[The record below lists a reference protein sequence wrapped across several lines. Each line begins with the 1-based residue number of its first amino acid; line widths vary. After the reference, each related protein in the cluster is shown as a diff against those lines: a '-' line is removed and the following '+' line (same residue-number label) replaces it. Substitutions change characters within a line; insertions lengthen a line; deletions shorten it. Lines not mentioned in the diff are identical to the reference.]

1 MPAASVAEGPTPP
14 GISALTFAPPEAGT
28 GEAELAWKRDDMHF
42 PHSLAPLAQDYV
54 SGPIAFGLVTL
65 WGYAGVPMRTR
76 YFIPHGYI
84 YECDEP
90 LASDA
95 DMEAAWQRAD
105 ETWLALAR
113 RLPSFWEEE
122 ALPALRE
129 AYAWLQAAPIEA
141 APFAPLAELW
151 DQLWER
157 LNALWHYHFL
167 VVGSS
172 YQAAEHLANTYEALT
187 KDAAPSD
194 AFILIQAL
202 PNDLHRVET
211 ELHQLA
217 QRARAWPAVAAA
229 LEQSLADVTARLA
242 GLEGGP
248 AFVEAMDAFL
258 EQHGHLG
265 QTFDDLALPAWGDEP
280 ELLLAEV
287 RKRLAHTAED
297 PEERRLRLTAQAE
310 ALVETVRQRL
320 RAGQQL
326 AELERFDDALAVAR
340 GAAPLTEGHNYW
352 LDRMAQ
358 AHAHRFAVRVGRRL
372 VEASQLTAANDIFML
387 HKDEVR
393 AALVEPRDL
402 RALVAERKDALNQW
416 RALAAPK
423 YLGKPPDPA
432 NAGNRFS
439 GRPQTQAQP
448 DVVHGMGACAGTAQG
463 TARVVTSQADF
474 DRVLPGD
481 ILVCASSNPSWVPLF
496 AIIGGVVTDT
506 GGVLAHAAV
515 VAREFGVPAVVGTG
529 TGTQL
534 IRDGQT
540 VRIDGRAGVVYLHG

>member
-1 MPAASVAEGPTPP
+1 MPTASTNDEPTPLAEP
-14 GISALTFAPPEAGT
+14 VFSFDPPDAGT
-28 GEAELAWKRDDMHF
+28 DQAERTWKRDDMHF

-54 SGPIAFGLVTL
+54 SGPIAFGLSTL
-65 WGYAGVPMRTR
+65 WDYANVPMRTR
-76 YFIPHGYI
+76 FFIPHGYI
-84 YECDEP
+84 YDCDEP
-90 LASDA
+90 LASA
-95 DMEAAWQRAD
+95 PEIEAAWQRAD
-105 ETWLALAR
+105 ETWLALSR
-113 RLPSFWEEE
+113 RLPSFWDTEV
-122 ALPALRE
+122 LPALRE
-129 AYAWLQAAPIEA
+129 AYAWMQTAPIEA
-141 APFAPLAELW
+141 APPAQLAELW
-151 DQLWER
+151 DLLWER
-157 LNALWHYHFL
+157 LNLLWHFHFL
-167 VVGSS
+167 VVGGS
-172 YQAAEHLANTYEALT
+172 YTAAEHLANTYEALIS
-187 KDAAPSD
+187 DAGPSD
-194 AFILIQAL
+194 AFVLIQAL
-202 PNDLHRVET
+202 PNDLQRVET

-217 QRARAWPAVAAA
+217 QQARGWPAVAAA
-229 LEQSLADVTARLA
+229 FEHGLADITARLA

-248 AFVEAMDAFL
+248 AFLEALQAFL

-280 ELLLAEV
+280 ERLLAEV

-297 PEERRLRLTAQAE
+297 PEERRLRLAARAD
-310 ALVETVRQRL
+310 ALVEAVRQRL
-320 RAGQQL
+320 RADQRL
-326 AELERFDDALAVAR
+326 AELERFEDALAVAR

-358 AHAHRFAVRVGRRL
+358 AHAHRFAVRVGQRL
-372 VEASQLTAANDIFML
+372 VQAGLLSAARDIFFL

-393 AALVEPRDL
+393 AALVEPREL
-402 RALVAERKDALNQW
+402 RTLVAGRQVELSQW

-423 YLGKPPDPA
+423 YLGKPPDPSD
-432 NAGNRFS
+432 AGDRFG
-439 GRPQTQAQP
+439 GRAQAQTQP
-448 DVVHGMGACAGTAQG
+448 EIVRGMGACAGTAQG
-463 TARVVTSQADF
+463 TARVVTTQADF

-540 VRIDGRAGVVYLHG
+540 VRIDGRAGIVYLHG